1 MRKTVLIVDDD
12 EYILETAKDI
22 LEEKGFEVHLAKNGA
37 SALEKARE
45 VKPVV
50 ALLDIKLPDIEG
62 IELLRKLKE
71 MDPGLYVIILTGYA
85 SLENAIGA
93 LKEGAFDYLQKPIEW
108 EKLLSAIERAFEKK
122 KEEERREEVVNYY
135 RDLSIR
141 DSLTGL
147 YNNAHFKELLEVEVK
162 RSERYGHPLSLL
174 MIDIDDFKKWQDK
187 RGHLSGDRALK
198 EIGNLIRSIVRGVDI
213 VARYGGEEFAILMAE
228 TPKEMARLAA
238 ERVRKAIESLNLVDG
253 RDPLTVSIGV
263 AEFPRDAREPEELI
277 EKADMA
283 LYKAKREGKNRVH
296 VWDG

>member
-1 MRKTVLIVDDD
+1 MRKKVLIVDDD

-135 RDLSIR
+135 RDLSVR

-238 ERVRKAIESLNLVDG
+238 ERVRKAIESLSLFDG

>member
-198 EIGNLIRSIVRGVDI
+198 EIGNLIKSIVRGIDI

>member
-1 MRKTVLIVDDD
+1 MRKKVLIVDDD

-45 VKPVV
+45 IKPVV

-135 RDLSIR
+135 RDLSVR

-238 ERVRKAIESLNLVDG
+238 ERVRKAIESLSLFDG